1 MTPLA
6 LVFKNIE
13 NQDKTKYDTFYSHLN
28 NRNNYQWKRHWWC
41 VSINLYT
48 TIISNIQKSL
58 EKGSGWIIDSP
69 IDHTISIS
77 KYNLLG
83 GSNYIELP
91 KELDHPKKGLI
102 NIQNIDDNECFK
114 WCLVR
119 YLNSA
124 DHHPPRITAAG
135 KDFAKKLDFKDTN
148 FQLKLETFIKLK
160 KRISSALVFFV
171 MKIRKNMQF
180 MYQKMF
186 WIKTINYNH
195 TLYRK
200 KNIFAVIVNKLL
212 V

>member
-1 MTPLA
+1 MYR
-6 LVFKNIE
+6 I
-13 NQDKTKYDTFYSHLN
+13 TKRIRPS
-28 NRNNYQWKRHWWC
+28 
-41 VSINLYT
+41 
-48 TIISNIQKSL
+48 
-58 EKGSGWIIDSP
+58 
-69 IDHTISIS
+69 
-77 KYNLLG
+77 
-83 GSNYIELP
+83 
-91 KELDHPKKGLI
+91 KKGLI

-186 WIKTINYNH
+186 
-195 TLYRK
+195 
-200 KNIFAVIVNKLL
+200 
-212 V
+212 